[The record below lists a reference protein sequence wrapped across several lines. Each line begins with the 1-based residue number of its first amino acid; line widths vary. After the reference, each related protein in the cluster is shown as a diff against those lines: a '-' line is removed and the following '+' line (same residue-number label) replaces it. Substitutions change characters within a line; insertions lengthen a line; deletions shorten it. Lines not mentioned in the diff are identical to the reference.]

1 MTALLLILE
10 AALNLARFIPAKIK
24 GEVVLH
30 VVKFI
35 SYTDVSAYLR
45 IALCVLKIR
54 YLSCAV
60 TSLVRCHLIVL
71 FMCCALC
78 LLHFY

>member
-1 MTALLLILE
+1 M
-10 AALNLARFIPAKIK
+10 
-24 GEVVLH
+24 
-30 VVKFI
+30 VKFI
-35 SYTDVSAYLR
+35 SYADVSAYLR
-45 IALCVLKIR
+45 IALCVLKIQ

-71 FMCCALC
+71 SMCCALC